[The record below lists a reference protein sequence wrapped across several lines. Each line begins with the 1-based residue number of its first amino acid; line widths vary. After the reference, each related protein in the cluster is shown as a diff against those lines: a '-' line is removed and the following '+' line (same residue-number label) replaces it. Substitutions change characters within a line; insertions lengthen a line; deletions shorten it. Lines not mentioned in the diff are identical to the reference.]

1 MASNYDANVCFLI
14 SSGKLVTT
22 SKPLTQQEALMKRK
36 AKEISEAEEL
46 FVGIDL
52 HKRRWHITIRTH
64 DLEFF
69 SASIAG
75 NWEALSK
82 ILNRY
87 KKARIH
93 AVYEAGY
100 FGFWLFDKLTEHG
113 INCIVTPPTLIPQ
126 EYGNRVKTDR
136 LDSRKLA
143 RFLAKGLLNQI
154 YVPSREE
161 RFHRQVLRRRR
172 QIVRD
177 RVRVQNRIKAELNFY
192 GIDLPSPR
200 GKWTQ
205 IYFDNLCK
213 IKFRNKWMQE
223 SFNRLLE
230 QYDFL
235 CSQIVKQTN
244 LLKKLAQSAL
254 YRERVE
260 ILCSIPGIGIIG
272 SMEILLELQNV
283 SRFKRA
289 DQLAAY
295 VGLTPSQF
303 SSSDKI
309 RMGRITGM
317 GKHSVRTA
325 LVESCW
331 WLISKDKAMRRKYE
345 SIKARAGS
353 KRAIVAIA
361 RHLLL
366 CIRRMLLD
374 NQPYRFQPVT

>member
-1 MASNYDANVCFLI
+1 MRLKQRELVQ
-14 SSGKLVTT
+14 GKD
-22 SKPLTQQEALMKRK
+22 
-36 AKEISEAEEL
+36 L

-52 HKRRWHITIRTH
+52 HKRRWHITIRTAE
-64 DLEFF
+64 LEVF

-75 NWEALSK
+75 QWAILRKILDRYKQSK
-82 ILNRY
+82 IR
-87 KKARIH
+87 

-113 INCIVTPPTLIPQ
+113 IDCIVTPPSLIPQ

-136 LDSRKLA
+136 LDSSKLA

-154 YVPSREE
+154 YVPSQEE
-161 RFHRQVLRRRR
+161 RFHRQVIRRRR
-172 QIVRD
+172 QLVRD
-177 RVRVQNRIKAELNFY
+177 RVRVQNRIKAELNYY
-192 GIDLPSPR
+192 GIDLPAPR

-205 IYFDNLCK
+205 IYFSNLCK

-223 SFNRLLE
+223 SFKRLLE

-235 CSQIVKQTN
+235 CSQVDKQTD
-244 LLKKLAQSAL
+244 LLKELARSSL
-254 YRERVE
+254 YRERVQ
-260 ILCSIPGIGIIG
+260 ILRSIPGVGIIG
-272 SMEILLELQNV
+272 SMEILLELQDI

-295 VGLTPSQF
+295 VGLTPSQY

-309 RMGRITGM
+309 RMGRITRV
-317 GKHSVRTA
+317 GKKSVRTA

-331 WLISKDKAMRRKYE
+331 WLISKDKTMRRKYE
-345 SIKARAGS
+345 NIKARSGS
-353 KRAIVAIA
+353 NRAIVAVA

-374 NQPYRFQPVT
+374 NQPYRFEPVAN